1 MYVCPT
7 VRESY
12 SCHEQITSVV
22 DSPVKKTGFEF
33 IYETSATKYATV
45 RMKNFTNTTTEQE
58 EVQPNADHHHER
70 IEKNERYL
78 SHHYATQKT
87 VMFVAEGIL
96 IST

>member
-1 MYVCPT
+1 MS
-7 VRESY
+7 RA
-12 SCHEQITSVV
+12 ITSVV

-33 IYETSATKYATV
+33 IHETSATKYATV
-45 RMKNFTNTTTEQE
+45 RMKNFTNTTTTEQKE

-78 SHHYATQKT
+78 SHHYATHKT